1 MPKHALLS
9 ASASHRWLNCPPSAK
24 LCADIKDEAS
34 PYAKQGTDAH
44 SLCEFKVLTALGQHP
59 PDPTDDLDYFDQEM
73 AYCTDEY
80 CSYVMEQLTEAKTHC
95 KDPQVLVEQRL
106 DFSKWVPEGF
116 GTGDCLIVADDAL
129 HIIDFKYGLGVLVEA
144 EDNPQMMCYA
154 LGALDIYDGI
164 YDITSVKMT
173 IFQPRR
179 ENVSTFT
186 IKKED
191 LLKWADDFLK
201 PTAELAF
208 NGEGEFKAGDHC
220 TFCKAKATCRKRAE
234 YNLELAKYD
243 FEMPASLSE
252 TEIAAILPKID
263 DLTAWAADIK
273 ESGVAFII
281 LDFLRAMLISFRTLT
296 SPISKASFS
305 SSIDEAY
312 LSSSFLSMLS
322 QKEEN
327 FLSSNISITALKS
340 DLTVIFTPASVNCCV
355 TALCIVYFNSSV
367 STMEY
372 VPLST
377 TGNTLSFFRK
387 LISIPLSCGLTNL
400 SI

>member
-1 MPKHALLS
+1 
-9 ASASHRWLNCPPSAK
+9 
-24 LCADIKDEAS
+24 
-34 PYAKQGTDAH
+34 
-44 SLCEFKVLTALGQHP
+44 
-59 PDPTDDLDYFDQEM
+59 M

-106 DFSKWVPEGF
+106 DFSKWIPEGF
-116 GTGDCLIVADDAL
+116 GTGDCLIVADDVL

-273 ESGVAFII
+273 EYALQQALSGTEYPGFKVVEGRANRKYTDEEAVAFVVKDNGYDPYEKK
-281 LDFLRAMLISFRTLT
+281 LLG
-296 SPISKASFS
+296 
-305 SSIDEAY
+305 
-312 LSSSFLSMLS
+312 
-322 QKEEN
+322 
-327 FLSSNISITALKS
+327 ITAMTSLLGKKKFEE
-340 DLTVIFTPASVNCCV
+340 LLGALITKPQGKPTLVPASDKRPALN
-355 TALCIVYFNSSV
+355 TAKDDFS
-367 STMEY
+367 EEE
-372 VPLST
+372 
-377 TGNTLSFFRK
+377 
-387 LISIPLSCGLTNL
+387 
-400 SI
+400 